1 MPFGCFIRFPVS
13 GNSFE
18 GGIGVQHRHLR
29 STLSAVAAGVLTG
42 ALAAGCG
49 GGDAQEAAGVPQP
62 VEVTPAEK
70 KQLPRATTHEKLT
83 NAPQDPR
90 PAQRTEGKVLRIE
103 KPQVVYKEPG
113 GEPLAVLPAQQLS
126 GPTWVPVVGNSPGWK
141 RVMLPSRP
149 NHSTGW
155 LYAKKKSGITETTS
169 SSVVKVDVSDREL
182 TITDDGQQVGS
193 WTVAVGKADTP
204 TPTGRTF
211 VLALLAPSEPT
222 YSPLI
227 VPLGSHSDT
236 LTSYGGGPGTVG
248 FHYWEDSSVFGRA
261 VSHGCIRVPK
271 PALDALSDVPLGS
284 QVLIR
289 E

>member
-1 MPFGCFIRFPVS
+1 M
-13 GNSFE
+13 
-18 GGIGVQHRHLR
+18 GVQHRHLR
-29 STLSAVAAGVLTG
+29 STLFAAAAWVLTG
-42 ALAAGCG
+42 ALVAGCG
-49 GGDAQEAAGVPQP
+49 GDGAQESSGIPQP
-62 VEVTPAEK
+62 VEVTPAAK
-70 KQLPRATTHEKLT
+70 KQLPRATTHETLKK
-83 NAPQDPR
+83 APEDPR
-90 PAQRTEGKVLRIE
+90 PGKRTDGTVLRID

-113 GEPLAVLPAQQLS
+113 GEPLAVLPAEQLN
-126 GPTWVPVVGNSPGWK
+126 GPSWVPVVGKSPGWK
-141 RVMLPSRP
+141 RVLLPSRP

-155 LYAKKKSGITETTS
+155 LYAKDSSGFSQTKS
-169 SSVVKVDVSDREL
+169 SSVVKVDVSDRKL
-182 TITDDGQQVGS
+182 TITDDGQRVGS
-193 WTVAVGKADTP
+193 WTVAVGKKDAP

-227 VPLGSHSDT
+227 IPLGAHSNT

-289 E
+289 A